1 METAAQKL
9 EKKFHD
15 RFVVK
20 YQEFVTNNILVFKDD
35 PGVTSKISKPLTD
48 KYQSYNES
56 LAKEKNELYQE
67 YIHKQQLL
75 KRLNNE
81 TIQLQN
87 DFANKLQAISDNYQ
101 SMKAEASQSHQALL
115 NQLQTEF
122 DDAHQAQIQQL
133 ASNNDQA
140 QKPKNAISATGVSF
154 IFEFRIEYMMC
165 VVSR

>member
-9 EKKFHD
+9 EKKFND

-35 PGVTSKISKPLTD
+35 PGVTSQISKPLSD

-67 YIHKQQLL
+67 YIQKQQLL

-115 NQLQTEF
+115 NQLQTAF
-122 DDAHQAQIQQL
+122 GDAHEAQIQQL

-140 QKPKNAISATGVSF
+140 QKQKNAISATGAVYISKF
-154 IFEFRIEYMMC
+154 CSKNIVCGLLR
-165 VVSR
+165 